1 MNRSVRIGMLVRH
14 GETSYIMTE
23 DRRNGRD
30 EVI

>member
-1 MNRSVRIGMLVRH
+1 MSRNVRIGMLVRD
-14 GETSYIMTE
+14 GETSDIMTE